1 MEFSMTL
8 ARVIGPVLVLVS
20 LGALLNMKRFMGMV
34 NDFLKNEALMFYAG
48 VVHLVLGL
56 VLVMKHNYWVGSWE
70 VIITILVWLVL
81 VKGALIVVFPE
92 QAVEI
97 SKSWKSKNMLTFWAV
112 VDLIVGGALIYV
124 SYLV

>member
-1 MEFSMTL
+1 
-8 ARVIGPVLVLVS
+8 
-20 LGALLNMKRFMGMV
+20 
-34 NDFLKNEALMFYAG
+34 MFYAG